1 MKEDLESQNIDSQ
14 EKEIDLMELAG
25 KLWSNRKTII
35 RWGIIGLC
43 VGLIV
48 AFSIPKEY
56 TSSVTLAPEV
66 SDTKS
71 AGGGLSSLASLAGI
85 NLGGG
90 GAGADAVYPQLYPDV
105 VGSIPFITGLFDIP
119 VTTSKGD
126 VLTVSEFMETETTS
140 PWWGKVL
147 SLPGKAIGGIMSI
160 FRDKEDSEPGD
171 TINPFRLTVE
181 EDLMVQALSKRIDAS
196 VDTKTSVITIS
207 ATMQDPLV
215 SALLTDSVVS
225 RLQKYVTEYRTNK
238 ARKDMEYLQ
247 RVNDEARRDYYAAQQ
262 RYADYMDKNQGITL
276 KSGQT
281 EQERLQNETT
291 LAFDLYNA
299 TAQQLQR
306 AKVKVQE
313 ITPVYTVVKP
323 ATVPVRPSK
332 PSKVMILI
340 GFIFLSVVGASAWIL
355 YGKDTIASFKK
366 IKSES

>member
-1 MKEDLESQNIDSQ
+1 MKEDIEGQNIEPQ

-25 KLWSNRKTII
+25 KLWSNRKLII
-35 RWGIIGLC
+35 RWGIIGMC
-43 VGLIV
+43 VGLVI

-56 TSSVTLAPEV
+56 SSSVTLAPEV
-66 SDTKS
+66 TDTKS
-71 AGGGLSSLASLAGI
+71 GGGGLSSLASLAGI
-85 NLGGG
+85 NLGSG

-105 VGSIPFITGLFDIP
+105 VSSVPFIIGLFDVP

-126 VLTVSEFMETETTS
+126 VMTVSEFMEDETSS
-140 PWWGKVL
+140 PWWGVVL
-147 SLPGKAIGGIMSI
+147 SLPGKAIGGVMSI
-160 FRDKEDSEPGD
+160 FRDKEEYESGD

-181 EDLMVQALSKRIDAS
+181 EDLMVQALSKRINAS
-196 VDTKTSVITIS
+196 VDTKTSVITID

-215 SALLTDSVVS
+215 AALLTDTVVS

-247 RVNDEARRDYYAAQQ
+247 RVNDEARSDYYAAQQ

-276 KSGQT
+276 KSGLT
-281 EQERLQNETT
+281 EQERLQNEAS

-323 ATVPVRPSK
+323 ATVPVKPSK

-340 GFIFLSVVGASAWIL
+340 GFIFLAVVGASAWIL
-355 YGKDTIASFKK
+355 YGKDAVASFKR
-366 IKSES
+366 IKTEN